1 MGKKSNR
8 DYSVFSIYRNS
19 HPGNC
24 MWGILDIL
32 NFHHWHS
39 VRKMLPHRRHWGGR
53 HAEDANNETDNDVPD
68 IGDAEESMHSEVDAQ
83 VSSPEKTAEASLTKR
98 KSGKARIRKLIAEAM
113 SKHDHHKHRPK
124 AHHSRLWRTDS
135 FRHVGASAQDQNE
148 DECNTPTSS
157 AWNLVRQN
165 IPFHKYCEVC
175 SSISTLKNLGVDQ
188 LDELKRLIIE
198 NETDISSHP
207 MPKKKALSDMELHRD
222 VTLYQSKEFL
232 EALEVFTVKKALFL
246 KILEDPDYALAHHFQ
261 GLRASNVKRGL
272 ARSGTFPIASPTE
285 EQIMKR
291 LKLKTQQKEKAQ
303 LQGLLETDNT
313 TSTVTTTEC
322 SEDSNAASTPLGPDN
337 SADTIDKG
345 IFFVDENKLNMESSP
360 GTSHELKKRRRRFKD
375 FRQKII
381 HAIRESRKEVYHRV
395 SMDAILHKIPYGR
408 RFSRNT
414 RKEMCKHWKES
425 AMDINSKDKMKS
437 TNEFECS
444 ARLCQMRR
452 TASLNESLDRY
463 AQLFESIC
471 NQEAKQHP
479 VDRLRLTKEDG
490 CSQVRRTSKPKS
502 LGRILSLPD
511 LECYRS
517 LQSEATSDNVGFGKP
532 SVFLVNGNECKT
544 LGIGKPIKED
554 YTQSDAFSESRHQK
568 QLLEVDE
575 TSHFE
580 RGRTGLELGNSDNDH
595 VEGGESGKGDPK
607 MRECS
612 SISLYEHAATVSNNT
627 CCKLAQPSPS
637 SVFDFSLQEG
647 VASPSEVFTSKG
659 HELKPRCIHFDE
671 TGTLDS
677 SSVDSSP
684 TVKENVRI
692 PRKTFDSDSH
702 YIKVDKKDVADFNYV
717 RDLLKLSGFTGARC
731 LGTWHAPDQPLH
743 PSLFEEME
751 YLSPYKTECTVGEI
765 SDSYYDHH
773 QLLFDTVNEVLLEI
787 YERSFTY
794 WPGPLSRNSS
804 TRPMPAGY
812 NILKEVW
819 GIISWYLSS
828 QPEEYSSLDYVVTRD
843 LSRVDGWMNLQMDC
857 DCLGLELE
865 DLIFEDLLE
874 EVICSRD
881 CRYPSV
887 AHSKSNMHFNH

>member
-1 MGKKSNR
+1 MTR
-8 DYSVFSIYRNS
+8 ELFE
-19 HPGNC
+19 
-24 MWGILDIL
+24 IL
-32 NFHHWHS
+32 
-39 VRKMLPHRRHWGGR
+39 
-53 HAEDANNETDNDVPD
+53 
-68 IGDAEESMHSEVDAQ
+68 Q
-83 VSSPEKTAEASLTKR
+83 SPEKTAEASLTKK

-113 SKHDHHKHRPK
+113 SKHDHHRHRTKP
-124 AHHSRLWRTDS
+124 HHSRLWRTDS
-135 FRHVGASAQDQNE
+135 FRHIGASTQDQNE

-175 SSISTLKNLGVDQ
+175 SSISTLKTLGLDQ

-198 NETDISSHP
+198 NETDITSEP
-207 MPKKKALSDMELHRD
+207 VLKKALSDMELHRD
-222 VTLYQSKEFL
+222 VSLYQSKEFL
-232 EALEVFTVKKALFL
+232 EALEVFTVRKALFL

-261 GLRASNVKRGL
+261 GLWASNAKRGL

-291 LKLKTQQKEKAQ
+291 LKLKTEQKEKVQ
-303 LQGLLETDNT
+303 LQGMLETDNP
-313 TSTVTTTEC
+313 TSTATKTA
-322 SEDSNAASTPLGPDN
+322 EDSNAASTPLGPDS
-337 SADTIDKG
+337 SADTIAKG
-345 IFFVDENKLNMESSP
+345 IFFVDEKNLNTESFP
-360 GTSHELKKRRRRFKD
+360 GSSHELKKRRRRFKD

-408 RFSRNT
+408 RFSRNS
-414 RKEMCKHWKES
+414 RKEMCKHRKES
-425 AMDINSKDKMKS
+425 AVDINNKDKINS
-437 TNEFECS
+437 TTEFECS

-490 CSQVRRTSKPKS
+490 CSQVRRTPKPKS

-517 LQSEATSDNVGFGKP
+517 LQSEITPDVIGFGKP
-532 SVFLVNGNECKT
+532 SVFLVNSNECKT
-544 LGIGKPIKED
+544 FGIGKPIKED
-554 YTQSDAFSESRHQK
+554 YTQSDALSKSRKQK
-568 QLLEVDE
+568 HLLEVDE
-575 TSHFE
+575 TSHFA
-580 RGRTGLELGNSDNDH
+580 RGRMGLTLGNSDNDH
-595 VEGGESGKGDPK
+595 AEWGESGNSDLT
-607 MRECS
+607 MSECS
-612 SISLYEHAATVSNNT
+612 TISPYEHAASVSNNT
-627 CCKLAQPSPS
+627 CSKLAQPTPI

-647 VASPSEVFTSKG
+647 VASPSELLISEG

-671 TGTLDS
+671 TGTSSDRQVLYILDS
-677 SSVDSSP
+677 SSEDGSP
-684 TVKENVRI
+684 IVEEKVTI
-692 PRKTFDSDSH
+692 PRKPFDSDSQH
-702 YIKVDKKDVADFNYV
+702 IKVDKKDEADFKYV
-717 RDLLKLSGFTGARC
+717 RHLLKLSGFTGARC

-751 YLSPYKTECTVGEI
+751 YLSLYKTECPIGEMN
-765 SDSYYDHH
+765 DSNYDHH
-773 QLLFDTVNEVLLEI
+773 QLLFDTVNDLLLEI

-857 DCLGLELE
+857 DCVGLELE
-865 DLIFEDLLE
+865 ELIFDDLLE
-874 EVICSRD
+874 EVICS
-881 CRYPSV
+881 
-887 AHSKSNMHFNH
+887 